1 MDACAYPFG
10 GTSAIPTREKLRSSN
25 NLGKAVSITD
35 HVLRPS
41 LVSEARSFVP

>member
-10 GTSAIPTREKLRSSN
+10 GTNAIPTREKLRSSN

-41 LVSEARSFVP
+41 RSVAEE